1 MCLALSVHKYWEK
14 GYFALKPISLS
25 DDKKSLEIQF
35 FWLTKRN
42 RGDTTILQRP
52 ILSGEPK
59 KGPNMTILM
68 NCDTEK
74 AICSGDQISLRTNDP
89 KKYPQPN
96 FQLLE
101 MQWFLHRVTVIS
113 AAAEPQDYFGDDSD
127 DDLPGVRQFAHGGYA
142 GCEYGGLSASITK
155 SAISK

>member
-1 MCLALSVHKYWEK
+1 MFWSEDRVQTWFDQIFKDPKTEVCYNLMCLALSVHKYWEK

-25 DDKKSLEIQF
+25 DDKKRLEIQF

-74 AICSGDQISLRTNDP
+74 AICSGDQISLRTNVLGENRHVIVTPLGICHSGGIESSGRILGDSTGFLFFTNC
-89 KKYPQPN
+89 N
-96 FQLLE
+96 FPL
-101 MQWFLHRVTVIS
+101 R
-113 AAAEPQDYFGDDSD
+113 
-127 DDLPGVRQFAHGGYA
+127 
-142 GCEYGGLSASITK
+142 
-155 SAISK
+155 